1 MKKPTYAALLSV
13 FFVVS
18 AYSAAAK
25 APAATPALLEKG
37 KAVFAVNCLTC
48 HGETGDGMGPAG
60 QYLNPKPR
68 NFAKD
73 KFKKGDKAEQIFQ
86 TITKGLDGT
95 AMVAFAHLPEEER
108 WALAYYVRKL
118 GKKK

>member
-1 MKKPTYAALLSV
+1 MKKSAYVTFLSL
-13 FFVVS
+13 FFVLNT
-18 AYSAAAK
+18 YSAAAK
-25 APAATPALLEKG
+25 APAATPTLLEKG

-48 HGETGDGMGPAG
+48 HGENGDGMGPAG

-73 KFKKGDKAEQIFQ
+73 KFKKGDKADQIFQ

-95 AMVAFAHLPEEER
+95 AMVSFAHLSEEDR
-108 WALAYYVRKL
+108 WALAHYVRKL